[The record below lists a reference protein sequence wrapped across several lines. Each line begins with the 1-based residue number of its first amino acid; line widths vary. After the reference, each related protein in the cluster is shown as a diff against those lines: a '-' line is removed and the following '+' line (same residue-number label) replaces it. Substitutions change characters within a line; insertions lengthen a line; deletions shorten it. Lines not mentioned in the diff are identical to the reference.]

1 MGILSFKNL
10 TREINGYGFSYSLK
24 KYLITIFIT
33 FGSIV
38 ALGFVFKLWPV
49 FIVMIAVMALLC
61 VPFIIRAQFRFLYK
75 QKQFS
80 DIDVYLHQMIASF
93 QKSSKII
100 TALEDTY
107 SIADGELKI
116 VVGKALEILNAGVS
130 ATVYEDAFFVIEKA
144 YPCERICSLHKFLLS
159 VEKNGGNFK
168 TSLNVLLSDID
179 RYVKR
184 VYKHQE
190 DIKLFKR
197 DMGIGLVLA
206 VCMGTATV
214 LISSVFGGNSSLK
227 ISMDIKGNIV
237 YQIASFIFF
246 ACCICYFL
254 YVQLHY
260 KCEWVTYNRTDKQ
273 ILKDYRIVFGNENSR
288 IRMLSIPFI
297 VTFIV
302 AAVILFLS
310 KDLVCNIVAAALLLT
325 KAQVKQQVYL
335 GCNIIAAVLVVFA
348 VWCVFI
354 PGLDKKGARKRIT
367 EDLYN
372 AFSEWLRDVSINLQ
386 AEPLQV
392 AIRDTYD
399 TCPVIMKPSLEIFIQ
414 QITEDPTD
422 VEPYYLFLKEFNIM
436 DIQATVRMLY
446 SFTEIKGSE
455 VDETINT
462 LIERNYSILDKHDEL
477 NEKTKASM
485 RGFAYYI
492 PMLFAV
498 GKLSV
503 DMLLMISTFLG

>member
-1 MGILSFKNL
+1 MREKNMGILSFKNL

-33 FGSIV
+33 LGSIV

-61 VPFIIRAQFRFLYK
+61 VPLIIRAQFRFLYK

-107 SIADGELKI
+107 SIADGEMKT
-116 VVGKALEILNAGVS
+116 VVGKALEILNTGAS
-130 ATVYEDAFFVIEKA
+130 TTVYEDAFSVIEQA
-144 YPCERICSLHKFLLS
+144 YSCERICSLHKFLLS

-197 DMGIGLVLA
+197 DIGIGLVLA
-206 VCMGTATV
+206 VCMGAATV
-214 LISSVFGGNSSLK
+214 LISSVFGGNNSLK
-227 ISMDIKGNIV
+227 ISMDITNDIV

-246 ACCICYFL
+246 VCCIGYFL

-260 KCEWVTYNRTDKQ
+260 KCEWVTYSRTDKQ
-273 ILKDYRIVFGNENSR
+273 ILNDYKIVFGNENSK

-302 AAVILFLS
+302 AAVILLFF
-310 KDLVCNIVAAALLLT
+310 KNLV
-325 KAQVKQQVYL
+325 
-335 GCNIIAAVLVVFA
+335 CNIIAAVLVVFA

-399 TCPVIMKPSLEIFIQ
+399 TCPVIMKPSLEIFIR

-436 DIQATVRMLY
+436 DISATVRMLY

-477 NEKTKASM
+477 NEKTKASI